1 MEYSEWSEGTSREK
15 ANAAI
20 LESFASRNFVQRNLM
35 SVFLSNL
42 GRFSAR
48 FRWVVMGAWLLIL
61 ATLIGIFIVGSSV
74 EKDAAAVSIPDSQAS
89 LALERMNEEFPA
101 AASDTDTLQLVFQP
115 DSGAV
120 TESATS
126 ADIESFL
133 TEAAKLPGV
142 ESVSDPL
149 DATAPYVSQDGTLAV
164 STLTYGSLTSAEQK
178 DYYNAALEL
187 QENAPP
193 ALGVELG
200 GNLVPLGAPATSPG
214 EGAGVVI
221 AFIILAFTFGS
232 LLAAGIN
239 LLVAVF
245 GVGIG
250 LIGVLAYG
258 ALTPLGDNAIILATM
273 LGLAVGIDY
282 SLFILSRFRTELRAG
297 RKAEDAIARATGT
310 AGTAVV
316 FAGLT
321 VVVAL
326 VALLV
331 ANLSYITEMG
341 VAAAFAVAV
350 AVLLSLTL
358 LPALM
363 RFMGL
368 KALSK
373 KQRAA
378 LQRGELY
385 TEGSTQKRGIMR
397 GWGSFVVNRPIVAL
411 LGGVIILVIVALPML
426 SMKTASNVPGGTDP
440 ESTERTAYNLILD
453 EFGGV
458 QSPLIVLAEG
468 DGIASDAATVEQKL
482 AGLDG
487 VQQVIPAQISSDG
500 DVARITVIPSAGP
513 IDDETKDLVHQIR
526 DDSDSVSGV
535 HLEVTGET
543 AIGIDGDAQLS
554 DALIKYI
561 VVIVVISIL
570 LMVLLFRSLLIPVI
584 ATLGYLLSV
593 GASFGASVAVF
604 QWGWL
609 GFLPAPQGDPMLSIL
624 PLLLVGVLFGLAMD
638 YQVFLVS
645 RIQEMYRKGLDPK
658 LAIREG
664 FARSGPV
671 LVAAASIMFVV
682 FAGFAT
688 GEFAVGASIAFGLC
702 AGVAAD
708 AFIVRMVLMPAA
720 LSLLG
725 KSAWWVPKWLDR
737 VLPDVDVEGHALD
750 KRDAARNAGE
760 NTTVEPEL
768 VGVR

>member
-1 MEYSEWSEGTSREK
+1 
-15 ANAAI
+15 
-20 LESFASRNFVQRNLM
+20 M
-35 SVFLSNL
+35 SIFLSNL
-42 GRFSAR
+42 GRLSAHL
-48 FRWVVMGAWLLIL
+48 RWVVMGAWLLIFAL
-61 ATLIGIFIVGSSV
+61 LIGVFIVGSGI
-74 EKDAAAVSIPDSQAS
+74 EKDAATTSIPDSKAS

-101 AASDTDTLQLVFQP
+101 AASDSASMQLVFLP
-115 DSGAV
+115 ESGDV
-120 TESATS
+120 TEPVTASAID
-126 ADIESFL
+126 AFL
-133 TEAAKLPGV
+133 AEASNLPGV
-142 ESVSDPL
+142 ESVSDPFS
-149 DATAPYVSQDGTLAV
+149 ATQPYISEDLTLAV
-164 STLTYGSLTSAEQK
+164 ATLAYGDLTADEQK
-178 DYYNAALEL
+178 EYYDAALEA

-193 ALGVELG
+193 SLGVELG
-200 GNLVPLGAPATSPG
+200 GNLVPLGASATG
-214 EGAGVVI
+214 ATEGAGVIV
-221 AFIILAFTFGS
+221 AFIILALTFGS
-232 LLAAGIN
+232 LLAAGVN

-250 LIGVLAYG
+250 LVGVLAYG

-282 SLFILSRFRTELRAG
+282 SLFILSRFKTELRGG
-297 RKAEDAIARATGT
+297 RKVEDAIARATGT

-326 VALLV
+326 VALTV

-341 VAAAFAVAV
+341 IAAAFAVVV

-363 RFMGL
+363 RFMGVR
-368 KALSK
+368 ALSK

-385 TEGSTQKRGIMR
+385 SEGSVQKRGLIR
-397 GWGSFVVNRPIVAL
+397 GWGSFVVNRPLIAL
-411 LGGVIILVIVALPML
+411 LGGVVVLAIVALPML
-426 SMKTASNVPGGTDP
+426 SMKTASNVPGGNDP

-453 EFGGV
+453 KFGGI

-468 DGIASDAATVEQKL
+468 DNIASSTNAVEEEL

-487 VQQVIPAQISSDG
+487 VQQVIPAEISAGG
-500 DVARITVIPSAGP
+500 DVARITVIPTAGP
-513 IDDETKDLVHQIR
+513 IDDETKDLVTQIR
-526 DDSDSVSGV
+526 DDADSISGV

-543 AIGIDGDAQLS
+543 AIGIDGDAQLA

-561 VVIVVISIL
+561 LVIVVISIL
-570 LMVLLFRSLLIPVI
+570 LLVLLFRSIVIPVI

-609 GFLPAPQGDPMLSIL
+609 DFLPAPQGDPMLSIL

-645 RIQEMYRKGLDPK
+645 RIQEMHRKGLDPK
-658 LAIREG
+658 QAIREG

-671 LVAAASIMFVV
+671 LVAAASIMIVV
-682 FAGFAT
+682 FGGFAT
-688 GEFAVGASIAFGLC
+688 GASAVGASIALGLC
-702 AGVAAD
+702 VGVAAD

-725 KSAWWVPKWLDR
+725 KSAWWVPKSLDR
-737 VLPDVDVEGHALD
+737 VLPDIDVEGHALD
-750 KRDAARNAGE
+750 KKEEEQKAKTRAD
-760 NTTVEPEL
+760 TEL
-768 VGVR
+768 VSVN